1 MSRATM
7 SYPRNAQPTSTSATP
22 IAIATNQISL
32 LRATCL
38 RVGLK
43 PMVQYRLAGAISCAL
58 LVASVAVMRR
68 TLLSFAIAAFLL
80 GFGAPAVVHGAPS
93 ATTIPPTTI
102 PPTTVV
108 GATTTTSTTSTSSTT
123 TTTLPSAVT
132 TVPEGCALPPV
143 AQAVFIGVIT
153 KRDAVSATFKVSQVR
168 AGSLEGYLTNDSTE
182 VRYGAD
188 AKYLDK
194 GKAYIVGVALDSVTL
209 KLSST
214 IRDAAEIF
222 GGAEVVGSTKQCPKF
237 DAAARTLHI
246 DGTSISSGLFDKFF
260 DQPLRLV
267 VVLILPTL
275 LVVML
280 LVGLVWF
287 RRGTRR

>member
-1 MSRATM
+1 
-7 SYPRNAQPTSTSATP
+7 
-22 IAIATNQISL
+22 
-32 LRATCL
+32 
-38 RVGLK
+38 
-43 PMVQYRLAGAISCAL
+43 
-58 LVASVAVMRR
+58 MRR
-68 TLLSFAIAAFLL
+68 TVLSFAFVAIFL
-80 GFGAPAVVHGAPS
+80 GFTTNSAVLGAPS
-93 ATTIPPTTI
+93 ATTVV
-102 PPTTVV
+102 PTTVV
-108 GATTTTSTTSTSSTT
+108 SPVTLVGDTTTSTTSTTTTSTT

-143 AQAVFIGVIT
+143 AQAVFVGVIT

-188 AKYLDK
+188 AKYLNK
-194 GKAYIVGVALDSVTL
+194 GEQYIVGVALDSVTL

-260 DQPLRLV
+260 DQPLRLLI
-267 VVLILPTL
+267 VLVLPTL
-275 LVVML
+275 LVVMA

-287 RRGTRR
+287 RRGTRH

>member
-1 MSRATM
+1 
-7 SYPRNAQPTSTSATP
+7 
-22 IAIATNQISL
+22 
-32 LRATCL
+32 
-38 RVGLK
+38 
-43 PMVQYRLAGAISCAL
+43 MVQYRLAGAISCAL

-68 TLLSFAIAAFLL
+68 TVLSLAFVACIL
-80 GFGAPAVVHGAPS
+80 GFGSPALVRAAPS
-93 ATTIPPTTI
+93 ATTVPPTTI

-108 GATTTTSTTSTSSTT
+108 GETTTTTSTTTSTTSTT

-143 AQAVFIGVIT
+143 AQAVFLGVIT

-188 AKYLDK
+188 AKYLEK
-194 GKAYIVGVALDSVTL
+194 GKGYIVGVALDSVTL

-222 GGAEVVGSTKQCPKF
+222 GGAEVVGSTKKCPKF

-260 DQPLRLV
+260 DQPLRLA

-275 LVVML
+275 LVVMS